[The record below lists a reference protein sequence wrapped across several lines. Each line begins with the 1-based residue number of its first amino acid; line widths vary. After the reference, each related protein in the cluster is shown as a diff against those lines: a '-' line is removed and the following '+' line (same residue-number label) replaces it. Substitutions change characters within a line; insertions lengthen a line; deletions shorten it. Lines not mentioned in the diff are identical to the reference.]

1 MARKRQKKTSTHKFR
16 SGFEEEITDVLDKRR
31 VPYKYEERKLPYTL
45 TKNYIPD
52 IELPNGILVELKGEF
67 DLDDRAKM
75 KAVKEQYPDLDIR
88 IVFQQNNFL
97 HKMSKESKKKR
108 LDKATK
114 GGKIRKRETY
124 KDWAEKHGYKCAVGT
139 IPMEWIYE

>member
-1 MARKRQKKTSTHKFR
+1 
-16 SGFEEEITDVLDKRR
+16 
-31 VPYKYEERKLPYTL
+31 
-45 TKNYIPD
+45 
-52 IELPNGILVELKGEF
+52 VELKGEF

-97 HKMSKESKKKR
+97 HKMSKTSKKKR
-108 LDKATK
+108 LDKVSK
-114 GGKIRKRETY
+114 GGKIRKRESY
-124 KDWAEKHGYKCAVGT
+124 KDWAEKHGYKCAIGN